1 MSSEPPVPHVQ
12 NPIRG
17 STIDTSPHSLGLE
30 ESGETAPANQSRNRT
45 SSTSLSRSVIKRVE
59 QTAAKL
65 GNTVLGS
72 STPGIRRDSASTQ
85 PAAKQQQPQGESSKG
100 GLSMS
105 LSSASPRRFLSLS
118 RKGKEREQGAY
129 PSGTHI
135 IILFSPSPL
144 ASLLVPSVSLNR

>member
-1 MSSEPPVPHVQ
+1 MSSEPPDPHIQ

-17 STIDTSPHSLGLE
+17 STIDTSPQSLGLDLQ
-30 ESGETAPANQSRNRT
+30 GEAASANQARNRT

-72 STPGIRRDSASTQ
+72 STPGLKRDNVATQ
-85 PAAKQQQPQGESSKG
+85 PSTKQQQPQAHGESSRG
-100 GLSMS
+100 GLTMS

-118 RKGKEREQGAY
+118 RKGKEREHSAD
-129 PSGTHI
+129 PSGMLSSFHR
-135 IILFSPSPL
+135 PRQ
-144 ASLLVPSVSLNR
+144 AY